1 MSDAEDELRT
11 ELTAALEDVD
21 YPVSNAMSLVPALPK
36 GPMTK
41 FHAGERTFSAMQL
54 ASKLSGY
61 SDFPYDDVESL
72 VDDIVAGLKAE
83 GDL

>member
-1 MSDAEDELRT
+1 MSDAEAELRQ
-11 ELTAALEDVD
+11 ELTAAFEDVD
-21 YPVSNAMSLVPALPK
+21 YPVSGVMGLVPALPS

-41 FHAGERTFSAMQL
+41 FNAGEETFSAMEL

-61 SDFPYDDVESL
+61 ADFPYEDVDCL
-72 VDDIVAGLKAE
+72 VDDIVTGLKAE